1 MTFFGNTDFA
11 LELLNGSAVTP
22 ELLWLVMIGLYLSK
36 EAKRRGLHALD
47 WFNLPPS
54 MNFMLAIFI
63 SDLGIWLKTFTVWMW
78 RRAGAGSFNELEV
91 TLLAVSGALILL
103 GPLCKIRAM
112 TWPDHGSRPWLIA
125 LAWTAAM
132 TVAMLVFR

>member
-1 MTFFGNTDFA
+1 MNFFGNADLA

-36 EAKRRGLHALD
+36 EARRRGLHALD

-63 SDLGIWLKTFTVWMW
+63 SDLGIWLKTFTVWLW
-78 RRAGAGSFNELEV
+78 RRSGAGPFNELEI
-91 TLLAVSGALILL
+91 TLLAVSGVLILL
-103 GPLCKIRAM
+103 GPLCKIRAL
-112 TWPDHGSRPWLIA
+112 TAPDHGRGPWLVALGWTIA
-125 LAWTAAM
+125 IAA
-132 TVAMLVFR
+132 AMLVFR